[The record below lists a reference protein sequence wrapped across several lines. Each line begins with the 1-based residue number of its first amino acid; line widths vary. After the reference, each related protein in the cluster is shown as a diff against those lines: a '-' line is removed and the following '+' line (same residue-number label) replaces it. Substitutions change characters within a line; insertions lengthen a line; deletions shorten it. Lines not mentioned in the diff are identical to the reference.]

1 MNITS
6 PLLPVPPQH
15 SHVEFVYHILSAC
28 HFSATGLSELLH
40 EKGMNTKLIS
50 PEKSSQLIS
59 KNNEN
64 DEFNHLIVF
73 IPEDPFQMLMTLKS
87 LISLLQMH
95 HHKINILIISGLSSS
110 WLFSYFK
117 NVMPRK
123 SNLSTI
129 RVVSIF
135 TSVVKLRNTLHKDL
149 KNIPTLV
156 SLARQEE
163 RNGGLRHEGLTIHE
177 VNTLLEL
184 FSPSGH
190 EDTAAIKSFS
200 TKTLYNLRSSG
211 LKKLAAIHPMMS
223 RLLPGRHR
231 KAQRQSKPRG
241 LTTRMLSSEERK
253 ITHALQHGLIFPV
266 FQPIVDGEMQIAGF
280 EIFCRWYTNGNVL
293 LPKDF
298 FHEIR
303 TRETWIMLTAYII
316 REAVVNINNYA
327 GKLEFSVNIPRI
339 LTESAALFKIVETAK
354 AQLLDPTW
362 ISRLVLDI
370 NENVDLSYESKTV
383 TVLNQLTGLGIK
395 LALDDCFAKN
405 SVTFPVRQLKFNSY
419 KLDRYIVENF
429 TSNLD
434 DKHLIDG
441 LIYYASVTGRQCVAE
456 GVDNPQKFLMLKQMG
471 VSLFQ
476 GYYISKPVLRE
487 ELDALVFRGLQ
498 QPQT

>member
-6 PLLPVPPQH
+6 PLLPVPSQH

-28 HFSATGLSELLH
+28 HFSATGLSALLH

-50 PEKSSQLIS
+50 PEKNSRLIS
-59 KNNEN
+59 KKNEN
-64 DEFNHLIVF
+64 DDFNYLIVF

-87 LISLLQMH
+87 LILLLQMH
-95 HHKINILIISGLSSS
+95 HHKINTLIISSLSSS

-117 NVMPRK
+117 NVLPR
-123 SNLSTI
+123 SANLSTI
-129 RVVSIF
+129 RIVSIY
-135 TSVVKLRNTLHKDL
+135 TSVVKLRSTLHQDIKS
-149 KNIPTLV
+149 IPTLV

-184 FSPSGH
+184 FSTSDK
-190 EDTAAIKSFS
+190 EDAAAIKNFS

-211 LKKLAAIHPMMS
+211 LKKLAAIHPMMA

-231 KAQRQSKPRG
+231 KTQRQSKPRG
-241 LTTRMLSSEERK
+241 LTTRLLSSEERK

-266 FQPIVDGEMQIAGF
+266 FQPIVDSEMQIVGF

-303 TRETWIMLTAYII
+303 TRETWVMLTAYII

-327 GKLEFSVNIPRI
+327 GKLEFSVNIPRA
-339 LTESAALFKIVETAK
+339 LTEGTALFKIVETAK

-362 ISRLVLDI
+362 IRCLVLDI

-383 TVLNQLTGLGIK
+383 AVLNQLISLGVK

-405 SVTFPVRQLKFNSY
+405 SVAFPVRQIKFNSY
-419 KLDRYIVENF
+419 KFDRYIVETFIN
-429 TSNLD
+429 NHD
-434 DKHLIDG
+434 DKNLIDG
-441 LIYYASVTGRQCVAE
+441 LIYYASVTGSQCIAE
-456 GVDNPQKFLMLKQMG
+456 GVDSLQKLIMLKQMG
-471 VSLFQ
+471 VNLFQ

-487 ELDALVFRGLQ
+487 ELDALVFRGIQ
-498 QPQT
+498 